1 MPSKYNLTVELS
13 KQTARD
19 LSSSPGK
26 YMSFLVTAA
35 NNYKYT
41 FADQILIHAQK
52 PSATACAEI
61 EMWNKLG
68 RWVNKGTKGITL
80 LVDRDIPYKLR
91 HVFDIADTNSRY
103 GHEVRLW
110 AMKDE
115 YAEQVVDD
123 LENSFGEL
131 EDKSGFEKAVIGIA
145 EMVVQDNY
153 SDYLEQL
160 TDVRYGSIL
169 EELDEDN
176 LRREF
181 RDLLIDSV
189 AFQVLTRCGYDAAEM
204 FDPDDFSN
212 ISDFNTTAAISVIG
226 SASSDISEMVL
237 REIEATVRNAA
248 REEIKNR
255 TFAEKQKKTDN
266 RGENKNAERSDNYGT
281 DLQTGG
287 RLPSSESGSAGEP
300 EDREIWDASAS
311 VSQESQESDSDRDAD
326 VGRAEQPPRTDRPG
340 GDGGSRTPDQTDG
353 KGTGSERTDEE
364 DRSDEV
370 GSDDE
375 LAESVGGRDR
385 FQRIDLRVISS
396 ANRKSREL
404 IDLGFFVTYNR
415 II

>member
-1 MPSKYNLTVELS
+1 MPSNYNLTVELS

-26 YMSFLVTAA
+26 YMSFLITAA
-35 NNYKYT
+35 SNYKYN

-103 GHEVRLW
+103 GHEVKLW
-110 AMKDE
+110 AMKDV

-131 EDKSGFEKAVIGIA
+131 ENKSGFEKAIIGIA
-145 EMVVQDNY
+145 ETVVQDNY

-160 TDVRYGSIL
+160 SDVRYGSVL

-189 AFQVLTRCGYDAAEM
+189 AFQILTRCGYDATDM

-212 ISDFNTTAAISVIG
+212 ISDFNTPATISVIG

-237 REIEATVRNAA
+237 REIEATVRSAA
-248 REEIKNR
+248 RVEI
-255 TFAEKQKKTDN
+255 
-266 RGENKNAERSDNYGT
+266 
-281 DLQTGG
+281 
-287 RLPSSESGSAGEP
+287 
-300 EDREIWDASAS
+300 
-311 VSQESQESDSDRDAD
+311 
-326 VGRAEQPPRTDRPG
+326 
-340 GDGGSRTPDQTDG
+340 
-353 KGTGSERTDEE
+353 
-364 DRSDEV
+364 
-370 GSDDE
+370 
-375 LAESVGGRDR
+375 
-385 FQRIDLRVISS
+385 
-396 ANRKSREL
+396 
-404 IDLGFFVTYNR
+404 
-415 II
+415 